1 MKLPP
6 QMMSIWINLS
16 TEMHAFNKMVIY
28 LDKTHDFRDGRMLM
42 TGTFRFATKVSC
54 RMKRWICKMGGYDW
68 INIMT
73 FMQKPYMDFGV
84 YGIGGFILI
93 FTVRDDTVST
103 GAAEKNPH

>member
-1 MKLPP
+1 
-6 QMMSIWINLS
+6 
-16 TEMHAFNKMVIY
+16 MHAFNKMVIY

-42 TGTFRFATKVSC
+42 TGTFRFATKSFMPDETLDLV
-54 RMKRWICKMGGYDW
+54 KMGGYDW

-93 FTVRDDTVST
+93 FTWFGMTLYQRVQQ
-103 GAAEKNPH
+103 KNPH